1 MIPIYAFPQG
11 TQLKLR
17 IPIQTLALFLLAFA
31 IACKQEKTQAPVETT
46 RKQAVGESPE
56 LNQLITAMKKK
67 QAQGLGTGSVKVN
80 GAWTYAGYSFLDP
93 VQGARLVAVD
103 ATVSGHTPAFDFDDI
118 EIVGGATLIS
128 YGSDPHITLLSPDGK
143 ALPDIR
149 QMPAAPNPVRV
160 LLIYG
165 FPVETDS
172 FTLYYWG
179 KNLLLENHGI
189 DPNGWE
195 LPFPKTE
202 PQKTQ

>member
-1 MIPIYAFPQG
+1 M
-11 TQLKLR
+11 KLR
-17 IPIQTLALFLLAFA
+17 ISIQTLVLFLLVFSA
-31 IACKQEKTQAPVETT
+31 ACNKEKIEAPVKTT
-46 RKQAVGESPE
+46 QKQATEESPE
-56 LNQLITAMKKK
+56 LNQLITAMKTK
-67 QAQGLGTGSVKVN
+67 QANGLGTGSVKVN
-80 GAWTYAGYSFLDP
+80 GAWVYTGYSFLDP

-103 ATVSGHTPAFDFDDI
+103 ATVSGHTSAFDFDDI

-128 YGSDPHITLLSPDGK
+128 YGSDPHITLLSPEGK

-149 QMPAAPNPVRV
+149 QMPAAPDPVRV

-165 FPVETDS
+165 FPVETES

-195 LPFPKTE
+195 LPFPKTAA
-202 PQKTQ
+202 PKTQ